1 MGVDQSWEKLL
12 AYLGELQTGNQEY
25 YRVVHA
31 RLPECVK
38 EFVLYDDKPRLD
50 SGGFVHYTS
59 WERFLNILDDDKREE
74 PLFRM
79 YNYEFA
85 NDPEE
90 GNTKPLEWKQCED
103 KARELSQNFDPH
115 WNGERSRKRSI
126 YGCSFSTNGDGVE
139 DNLMFWRLYGG
150 DGNGCSFKLGGVPK
164 RIYKVRYIVSGT
176 KPPLSGIRARTHTS
190 SSSHREFIPS
200 SEHRKCDPIRPYS
213 VRVVSNFQGQDTLPP
228 FAILHSPVFG
238 LIAALWPPHAARFN
252 LSFLNRSRSARCNS
266 SPIRCTFAATIDS
279 PTVRSKPS
287 LLRDLTRSNPCFS
300 KFRIP
305 ASTAA
310 CARLAATNSSSLSSS
325 FAAFDNF
332 PFRGIATNS
341 SSLSY
346 AFRAPLL

>member
-1 MGVDQSWEKLL
+1 MGVDQSWEKLF
-12 AYLGELQTGNQEY
+12 AYLGELQMGNQEY

-164 RIYKVRYIVSGT
+164 RIYKVRYIEDGESVNNSTEYGRATERLCHLLESTETVIANAPDPYRGQVCRSLINAIDEVLDGYLHLVKSRAYAYEQEWRMIRVNPDERDVRYAIGGDQVVRRYVQGQKMDSLLTSGSKIT
-176 KPPLSGIRARTHTS
+176 LGPKVANVEAAKKYVEDWLRRHEMHETQVRTS
-190 SSSHREFIPS
+190 SKKYR
-200 SEHRKCDPIRPYS
+200 
-213 VRVVSNFQGQDTLPP
+213 
-228 FAILHSPVFG
+228 
-238 LIAALWPPHAARFN
+238 
-252 LSFLNRSRSARCNS
+252 
-266 SPIRCTFAATIDS
+266 
-279 PTVRSKPS
+279 
-287 LLRDLTRSNPCFS
+287 
-300 KFRIP
+300 
-305 ASTAA
+305 
-310 CARLAATNSSSLSSS
+310 
-325 FAAFDNF
+325 
-332 PFRGIATNS
+332 
-341 SSLSY
+341 
-346 AFRAPLL
+346 